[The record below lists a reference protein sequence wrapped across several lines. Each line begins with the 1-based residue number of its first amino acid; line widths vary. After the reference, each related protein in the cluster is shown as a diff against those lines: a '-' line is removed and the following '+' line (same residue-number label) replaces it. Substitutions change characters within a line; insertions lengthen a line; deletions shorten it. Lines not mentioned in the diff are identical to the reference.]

1 LEYNLNLK
9 LENYI
14 IAKIFGGAKA
24 PSYITI
30 KIKVMGRGRPSKKI
44 ASKTTFV
51 RTGRPAS
58 EKIVTC
64 VVYKKPTGKKHY
76 LNTYIN
82 FSVDTIITTRKHTPL
97 IPEGFEIVDIGVGKS
112 YIKRY
117 MQQYNIKEVTT
128 KD

>member
-1 LEYNLNLK
+1 LEYNLNLN
-9 LENYI
+9 LERYI

-44 ASKTTFV
+44 SQKTPIV
-51 RTGRPAS
+51 RTGRPVS
-58 EKIVTC
+58 EKITIC
-64 VVYKKPTGKKHY
+64 VVYKKDEIHF
-76 LNTYIN
+76 LNTYQNYELDSILSN
-82 FSVDTIITTRKHTPL
+82 RKHNPL
-97 IPEGFEIVDIGVGKS
+97 IPDDCEILDIGIGKS

-117 MQQYNIKEVTT
+117 MKEFNITEITT